1 MKNRII
7 NVETLVGRRVLA
19 RNGVSIGRIEDICA
33 RTTHRSLVVTEYHV
47 GAFAMLERLSASVFG
62 RAILT
67 IFHIRKKG
75 YGINWDQLDLSDPG
89 SPRLTC
95 QVSELRKLR

>member
-1 MKNRII
+1 MKNRMI

-19 RNGVSIGRIEDICA
+19 RNGVSIGRIEDICVK
-33 RTTHRSLVVTEYHV
+33 TDQRSLVVTEYHV
-47 GAFAMLERLSASVFG
+47 GVFATLERLSASVFG

-67 IFHIRKKG
+67 AFHVRKKG
-75 YGINWDQLDLSDPG
+75 YGISWNQLDLTDLA

-95 QVSELRKLR
+95 QVAELRKLR